1 MNKFD
6 DFLKKTIKAILNDIR
21 MSKENKSIIKDNL
34 ETQINTKENNHYDK
48 FY

>member
-21 MSKENKSIIKDNL
+21 ISKENL

-48 FY
+48 FYWKTQNK